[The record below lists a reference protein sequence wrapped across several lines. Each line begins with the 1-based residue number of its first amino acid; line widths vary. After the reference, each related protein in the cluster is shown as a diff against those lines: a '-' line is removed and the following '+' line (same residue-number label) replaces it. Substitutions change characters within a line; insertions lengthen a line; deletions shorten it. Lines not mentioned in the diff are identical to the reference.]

1 MASSSDSATP
11 KRPASLFC
19 RKAVRSVASEEAT
32 VRAARWLRKT
42 HRSCKDDGMSR
53 HDAVDGGGEYLAREE
68 QRSLKAG
75 LGPTFKTKDLESFLR
90 NDII

>member
-1 MASSSDSATP
+1 
-11 KRPASLFC
+11 
-19 RKAVRSVASEEAT
+19 
-32 VRAARWLRKT
+32 
-42 HRSCKDDGMSR
+42 MSR

-75 LGPTFKTKDLESFLR
+75 LGPTFKNKDLESFLR